1 LTLALHLSTTK
12 YADDCNIY
20 VRSHRAGERVMA
32 SVSRTKGKATAC
44 LKIVGFNPKPFFT
57 RDLSPAAVGGR
68 CATGAVDPEQMFAQG
83 TKNDSSAPNVG
94 VRVPRLASRLQTKRR
109 RSDVRS
115 AATPLR
121 RGRRMMVWQTRVLM
135 DDGH

>member
-1 LTLALHLSTTK
+1 MALHLSTTK

-57 RDLSPAAVGGR
+57 RDLSPAAVVDVARLVLLTLSR
-68 CATGAVDPEQMFAQG
+68 C
-83 TKNDSSAPNVG
+83 S
-94 VRVPRLASRLQTKRR
+94 L
-109 RSDVRS
+109 
-115 AATPLR
+115 
-121 RGRRMMVWQTRVLM
+121 RGRRMTALLPMSECACHGWLPECRRNAAGRMFDQRRRRSVVVGASWSGRRAF
-135 DDGH
+135 